1 MSLLFTICALHFV
14 AQLSPG
20 PDVLLIAKSAA
31 STTRANTLKIIAGI
45 SVGIVV
51 WVVLTLLG
59 FTVLVEQFSWIQQ
72 VLMAVGGFFLAKMGW
87 AMFSGGLKSL
97 NQTAN
102 LEDGQALSQQKTENY
117 FLLGLFTNLANPK
130 TLIYF
135 SSVFSLA
142 LSSSASSNLKAQLA
156 VIIPIQTF
164 IVFSLFM
171 MIMSLPKIKA
181 LYQRSGSYI
190 DLVSGALFLI
200 FAIWLWSTQL
210 ECSIF
215 NSCKHIA
222 VSKAIAKY

>member
-59 FTVLVEQFSWIQQ
+59 FTVLVEQFPWIQQ

-87 AMFSGGLKSL
+87 AMLSGGLKSL

-102 LEDGQALSQQKTENY
+102 LEDGQALSQQNTENY

-190 DLVSGALFLI
+190 DVVSGALFLI
-200 FAIWLWSTQL
+200 FAIWLWFDA
-210 ECSIF
+210 IRMF
-215 NSCKHIA
+215 NLQ
-222 VSKAIAKY
+222 

>member
-1 MSLLFTICALHFV
+1 MSLLFTICALHFI

-20 PDVLLIAKSAA
+20 PDILLIAKSAA

-59 FTVLVEQFSWIQQ
+59 FTVLVEQFPWIQQ

-102 LEDGQALSQQKTENY
+102 LEDGQALSQQNTENY

-190 DLVSGALFLI
+190 DVVSGALFLI
-200 FAIWLWSTQL
+200 FAIWLWFDA
-210 ECSIF
+210 IRMF
-215 NSCKHIA
+215 NLQ
-222 VSKAIAKY
+222 

>member
-59 FTVLVEQFSWIQQ
+59 FTVLVEQFPWIQQ

-87 AMFSGGLKSL
+87 VMFSGGLKSL

-102 LEDGQALSQQKTENY
+102 LEDGQALSQQNTENY

-171 MIMSLPKIKA
+171 MIMSLPKIKV

-190 DLVSGALFLI
+190 DVVSGALFLI
-200 FAIWLWSTQL
+200 FAIWLWFDA
-210 ECSIF
+210 IRMF
-215 NSCKHIA
+215 NLQ
-222 VSKAIAKY
+222 

>member
-45 SVGIVV
+45 SAGIVV

-59 FTVLVEQFSWIQQ
+59 FTVLVEQFPWIQQ

-102 LEDGQALSQQKTENY
+102 LEDGQALSQQNTENY

-190 DLVSGALFLI
+190 DVVSGALFLI
-200 FAIWLWSTQL
+200 FAIWLWFDA
-210 ECSIF
+210 IRMF
-215 NSCKHIA
+215 NLQ
-222 VSKAIAKY
+222 